1 MLFFNVR
8 QKTAARTSVH
18 AVAAN
23 GITSAC
29 PNAAQVPLRFFI
41 AEKFRA
47 SLSKSYGLSGGV
59 LGCQLA
65 LPRKKN
71 AFWQQDRPPA
81 IMQSPE
87 MQSPRPAL
95 PRQART

>member
-41 AEKFRA
+41 AENFEPLYLELRP
-47 SLSKSYGLSGGV
+47 YFGGV
-59 LGCQLA
+59 LGC
-65 LPRKKN
+65 P
-71 AFWQQDRPPA
+71 
-81 IMQSPE
+81 
-87 MQSPRPAL
+87 
-95 PRQART
+95 